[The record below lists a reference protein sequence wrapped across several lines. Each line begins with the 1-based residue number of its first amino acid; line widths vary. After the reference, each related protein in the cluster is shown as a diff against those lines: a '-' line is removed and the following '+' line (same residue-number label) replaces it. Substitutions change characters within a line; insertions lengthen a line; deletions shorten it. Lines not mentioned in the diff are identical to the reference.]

1 MIITSL
7 YKPVTAIRMPF
18 LKRIFNNLNNYFMS
32 TLNDVVINKLS
43 GGLGRRMPE
52 QDMVSGL
59 LFDAAAIPTKLELDT
74 VYRLASLEDA
84 AAYGINQDFDKTGQS
99 AYYQIEQFFRMNP
112 SGDLFIM
119 ATTATSYGALVIKA
133 KEMQEKA
140 NGAIRQMAIVYSGPT
155 TFEETVRAIE
165 VAKVQ
170 TVEAY
175 KVYMPFEIFL
185 EGKGFDVNAANPLNL
200 EEKNAENV
208 SVVVAMDVEK
218 AFEQKL
224 IQKGATP
231 ADEKV
236 YNLATTEKLVEA
248 SSSTATVKI
257 YNVSTNQGLKKDSQ
271 GNVLEFVYK
280 DSYKNTAAVGVF
292 LGAVSKAKVS
302 ENVGWIEKF
311 NLTGKGFAK
320 AGFVGGKEVVSQ
332 GTLGT
337 LNDSRYVFAKTH
349 TGIAGIYF
357 NDSHTCSLVTSDYA
371 YVENNRAINKAT
383 RLLRTALLPKLASP
397 VLVDIDG
404 TLPQSVSKSFEGL
417 CRAALEGMVANQE
430 ISSFDVYVD
439 PKQNILGTSELRIEA
454 GIIPVGTARKIKVNL
469 GFKNPF
475 GIDKK

>member
-1 MIITSL
+1 
-7 YKPVTAIRMPF
+7 
-18 LKRIFNNLNNYFMS
+18 MS

-59 LFDAAAIPTKLELDT
+59 LFDAAATPKLVLDT

-99 AYYQIEQFFRMNP
+99 AYYQIEQYFRMNP

-119 ATTATSYGALVIKA
+119 ATTATSYKEVVAKA
-133 KEMQEKA
+133 KVMQEKA
-140 NGAIRQMAIVYSGPT
+140 NGAIRQMAIIFSGATDFAETIKAVEEAKSQTEQAYSL
-155 TFEETVRAIE
+155 
-165 VAKVQ
+165 
-170 TVEAY
+170 
-175 KVYMPFEIFL
+175 YMPFEIFL

-200 EEKNAENV
+200 EEKNAESV
-208 SVVVAMDVEK
+208 SVVLAMDVEK
-218 AFEQKL
+218 
-224 IQKGATP
+224 GAI
-231 ADEKV
+231 E
-236 YNLATTEKLVEA
+236 N
-248 SSSTATVKI
+248 
-257 YNVSTNQGLKKDSQ
+257 
-271 GNVLEFVYK
+271 
-280 DSYKNTAAVGVF
+280 YKNTAAVGVF

-320 AGFVGGKEVVSQ
+320 AGFVGGKVATSQ
-332 GTLGT
+332 GTLST

-383 RLLRTALLPKLASP
+383 RLLRTALLPKLSSP

-430 ISSFDVYVD
+430 ISSFDVYVN
-439 PKQNILGTSELRIEA
+439 PKQNILASSELKIEA
-454 GIIPVGTARKIKVNL
+454 DIIPVGTARKIRVDL